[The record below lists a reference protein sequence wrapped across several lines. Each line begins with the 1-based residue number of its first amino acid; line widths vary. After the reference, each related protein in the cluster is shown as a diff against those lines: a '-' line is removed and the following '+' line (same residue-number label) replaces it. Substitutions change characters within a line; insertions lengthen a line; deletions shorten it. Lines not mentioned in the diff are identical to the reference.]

1 MEGMWVSWQTR
12 LGGGW
17 DHVVLGTVVPG
28 GMPGAMVPGG
38 MPGAVVPAGMPGAV
52 VPAGCQAWY
61 QLYEPGVPR
70 VQRLDPTSE
79 KC

>member
-1 MEGMWVSWQTR
+1 MAGTWVSWQTR

-17 DHVVLGTVVPG
+17 DHVVLGAV
-28 GMPGAMVPGG
+28 VPGG
-38 MPGAVVPAGMPGAV
+38 MPGAVVPGVVVPGAV
-52 VPAGCQAWY
+52 VPVGCLAWY
-61 QLYEPGVPR
+61 QLCEPGVPR

>member
-1 MEGMWVSWQTR
+1 MSWQTR

-38 MPGAVVPAGMPGAV
+38 MPGVVVPAAMPGAV

>member
-38 MPGAVVPAGMPGAV
+38 MPGAVVPAGMSGAV

>member
-1 MEGMWVSWQTR
+1 MSWQTR

-28 GMPGAMVPGG
+28 GMPGA
-38 MPGAVVPAGMPGAV
+38 V
-52 VPAGCQAWY
+52 VPAGCLAWY

>member
-1 MEGMWVSWQTR
+1 MSWQTR

-17 DHVVLGTVVPG
+17 DHVVLGAVVPG
-28 GMPGAMVPGG
+28 GMPGVVVPGG
-38 MPGAVVPAGMPGAV
+38 MPGVVVPGGVPRVVVPGAV
-52 VPAGCQAWY
+52 VPTGCLAWY

>member
-1 MEGMWVSWQTR
+1 MEGTWVSWQTR

-28 GMPGAMVPGG
+28 R
-38 MPGAVVPAGMPGAV
+38 MPGAV
-52 VPAGCQAWY
+52 VPAGCLAWY

>member
-1 MEGMWVSWQTR
+1 MRPHGGHVGELADKAGR
-12 LGGGW
+12 GLGPC
-17 DHVVLGTVVPG
+17 VLGTVVPG
-28 GMPGAMVPGG
+28 RMPGAVVPGG
-38 MPGAVVPAGMPGAV
+38 MPGAVVPAG
-52 VPAGCQAWY
+52 CLAWY

>member
-1 MEGMWVSWQTR
+1 MGELADKAGR
-12 LGGGW
+12 GLGPC
-17 DHVVLGTVVPG
+17 VLGTVVPG
-28 GMPGAMVPGG
+28 RMPGAVVPGG
-38 MPGAVVPAGMPGAV
+38 MPGAVVPGGMSGAV
-52 VPAGCQAWY
+52 VPAGCLAWY

>member
-38 MPGAVVPAGMPGAV
+38 MPGAVVPAG
-52 VPAGCQAWY
+52 CQAWY

>member
-1 MEGMWVSWQTR
+1 MGELADKAGR
-12 LGGGW
+12 GLGPC
-17 DHVVLGTVVPG
+17 VLGTVVPG
-28 GMPGAMVPGG
+28 RMPGAVVPGG
-38 MPGAVVPAGMPGAV
+38 MPGAVVPAG
-52 VPAGCQAWY
+52 CLAWY

>member
-1 MEGMWVSWQTR
+1 MSWQTR

-28 GMPGAMVPGG
+28 GMPGAVVPG
-38 MPGAVVPAGMPGAV
+38 GMPGAV